1 MPEQERTRV
10 VVVWNRDPGVS
21 DNLTFAVRELLQ
33 LDEAR
38 SGHD

>member
-21 DNLTFAVRELLQ
+21 DNLLFAVWALLQ
-33 LDEAR
+33 PDEAR
-38 SGHD
+38 GGND

>member
-10 VVVWNRDPGVS
+10 VVVWNRDPSVS
-21 DNLTFAVRELLQ
+21 DNLTFAVWALLQ
-33 LDEAR
+33 LLEAS

>member
-21 DNLTFAVRELLQ
+21 DNLTFAVWALLQ

-38 SGHD
+38 SGND